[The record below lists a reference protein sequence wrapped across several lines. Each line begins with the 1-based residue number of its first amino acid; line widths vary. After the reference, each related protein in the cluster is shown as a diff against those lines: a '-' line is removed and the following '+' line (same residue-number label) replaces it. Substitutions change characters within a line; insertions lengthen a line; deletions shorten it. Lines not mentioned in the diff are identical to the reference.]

1 MTNRNYLN
9 AAYVLL
15 AALLIAACESSGP
28 TQKTSVDR
36 VLMSRNI
43 SNAPYSKVLVI
54 GAVPSRETARNIE
67 YGLSKELEAAR
78 VEAHSFVR
86 ESASKEPSDEAVQ
99 ALIVET
105 GVDGVIIVS
114 GRLVGAASV
123 ERDEQVDFDAETRGG
138 RLFNYFRYDYK
149 DIVRPSYADFT
160 RDVVLV
166 SDFYDAES
174 GDRIY
179 SVESSTAHGKTSFEI
194 ITAESKAIIKRLK
207 QDGLIR

>member
-1 MTNRNYLN
+1 M
-9 AAYVLL
+9 YVVL
-15 AALLIAACESSGP
+15 AALLLAACESSGP

-67 YGLSKELEAAR
+67 YGLSKELNSAR
-78 VEAHSFVR
+78 VEAHSFVK

-99 ALIVET
+99 MLITET

-114 GRLVGAASV
+114 GQLLGATGV
-123 ERDEQVDFDAETRGG
+123 ERDEQVDFEAETRGG
-138 RLFNYFRYDYK
+138 SLFNYFRYDYK
-149 DIVRPSYADFT
+149 EIERPSYTDFT
-160 RDVVLV
+160 SDVVLV
-166 SDFYDAES
+166 TNFYDAES

-179 SVESSTAHGKTSFEI
+179 SVESSTSHGQTNYEI
-194 ITAESKAIIKRLK
+194 ITAESKAIIKQLK
-207 QDGLIR
+207 QDGLIH